1 MRLNGNRRWFVVGAV
16 VLLLVLLLGISVALR
31 PTPAQVDLTKMI
43 ADIRSGQVT
52 EITLSADGR
61 MAELTNADKSTSH
74 VTIPAG
80 DTLNSLLKDAQVP
93 FEQWPPVKVGG
104 GPGLSEDVTIFMRIL
119 AVIGFGGV
127 LFFIIRRLGP
137 GMMGGANTR
146 RSSFEQVKPTQ
157 RAVTFADVAGSEE
170 VKEEVSDIVD
180 FLRDPD
186 RFRSVGAHIP
196 RGLLLVGP
204 PGTGKTLLARAL
216 AGEARA
222 SFFSVSGSE
231 FVELY
236 VGVGASRVRELFR
249 KAKASAPAIIF
260 VDEIDAIGRRRGRME
275 QSSEYDQ
282 TLNQILVEMDG
293 FEERTTVIVVAA
305 TNRVDILDPALLR
318 PGRFDRKVMVDAPDR
333 AARQAI
339 LEVHSRGKPIGSD
352 VVLDEIA
359 ARTTGMTGADLANV
373 INEAAILAARD
384 RRPAISMADMAEALD
399 RTMAGPARK
408 GRRFTERER
417 KVVAYHEAG
426 HAVVAHLLP
435 HADTVRKVS
444 IISRG
449 QAGGFTMIV
458 PDEDRGLWTHAQLH
472 DRLAALLGGLAAEE
486 TVFNEITTGSSNDLE
501 QVTAIATSMVQRYGM
516 SQEFGLLSIGN
527 AAGDMSQ
534 LSPQRAFAAEQE
546 AKELVDSAH
555 RTALDVLRAHRDDLE
570 RVAQRLLEV
579 ETIDGEEMEEL
590 TGPLREI
597 PVRRRAHRPTPQVLE
612 PVPVE
617 PERRPG
623 RTRRT
628 GRAVAAVAAFA
639 RGALANALKEPRA
652 TDVKLSGRSW
662 SPTWDSPLREAR
674 GAEPDRS

>member
-1 MRLNGNRRWFVVGAV
+1 ML
-16 VLLLVLLLGISVALR
+16 S
-31 PTPAQVDLTKMI
+31 
-43 ADIRSGQVT
+43 DIRAGQVT
-52 EITLSADGR
+52 EVTLSSDGR
-61 MAELTNADKSTSH
+61 IAELTNADKSTSH
-74 VTIPAG
+74 LTIPAG
-80 DTLNSLLKDAQVP
+80 DTLTALLEHAQIP
-93 FEQWPPVKVGG
+93 ASQWPPITVGG
-104 GPGLSEDVTIFMRIL
+104 GTGLSEDVTIFIRVLM
-119 AVIGFGGV
+119 VIGIGAL
-127 LFFIIRRLGP
+127 LFFFIRRIGP
-137 GMMGGANTR
+137 GMMGGANNR
-146 RSSFEQVKPTQ
+146 RSSFEQVKTTQ

-180 FLRDPD
+180 FLRDPG
-186 RFRSVGAHIP
+186 RFQSVGAHIP

-260 VDEIDAIGRRRGRME
+260 IDEIDAIGRRRGRME

-293 FEERTTVIVVAA
+293 FEERTTVVVVAA

-339 LEVHSRGKPIGSD
+339 LEVHSRGKPMEND
-352 VVLDEIA
+352 VALDEIA

-384 RRPAISMADMAEALD
+384 LRVAISMSDIAEALD
-399 RTMAGPARK
+399 RTIAGPARK

-417 KVVAYHEAG
+417 QVVAYHEAG

-516 SQEFGLLSIGN
+516 GHEFGLLSIGSGAN
-527 AAGDMSQ
+527 EGQ

-579 ETIDGEEMEEL
+579 ETIDGEEMAEL
-590 TGPLREI
+590 TGPLREL
-597 PVRRRAHRPTPQVLE
+597 PVRQRPRRPAPQVLE

-617 PERRPG
+617 AAPRTG
-623 RTRRT
+623 RARRT
-628 GRAVAAVAAFA
+628 GRAVAAIAAFA
-639 RGALANALKEPRA
+639 RGTLTNALKEPR
-652 TDVKLSGRSW
+652 
-662 SPTWDSPLREAR
+662 P
-674 GAEPDRS
+674 AEVDRS